1 MYALSTHDR
10 SLLENP
16 NASWMWGSATL
27 TIVVSST
34 TISWAARITKRKS
47 GDAGGAGAWR
57 LEARG
62 IDTVWWRRMDFDL
75 SAGTVLA

>member
-27 TIVVSST
+27 TMVVSST

-47 GDAGGAGAWR
+47 GDPV
-57 LEARG
+57 ARAARAAEVAQG
-62 IDTVWWRRMDFDL
+62 SDTCVGRMDFDL

>member
-16 NASWMWGSATL
+16 NACWMWGSATL
-27 TIVVSST
+27 TMVVSST
-34 TISWAARITKRKS
+34 TISWAARITKSKS
-47 GDAGGAGAWR
+47 GDPVAGRVGGGGAG
-57 LEARG
+57 
-62 IDTVWWRRMDFDL
+62 IDTCVGRMDFDL